1 MVNYGTGAAT
11 AALPVELAKRRPV
24 RKVGDF
30 IAANG
35 NVIPKSG

>member
-1 MVNYGTGAAT
+1 MFNYGTGAAT
-11 AALPVELAKRRPV
+11 AALLVELAKRLRV

-35 NVIPKSG
+35 NVIPNSS